1 MRIIM
6 LLPLCLLLTACQTT
20 GPLDENSPF
29 HILPSGS
36 RLALK
41 QELTIPAHSAGVLL
55 QGGRVVRDKDI
66 NQYHPHCRLE
76 VHDVRETAQT
86 VTADEFV
93 VRRAHQEDR
102 MVAGPGRMEAG
113 SRGLQKTSATPS
125 FHVFRTI
132 LELESLRQPQVRWL
146 TCQQWSEPAIGQHV
160 TIRETRQTLGEIIL
174 LQLPAAAPGS
184 AK

>member
-1 MRIIM
+1 
-6 LLPLCLLLTACQTT
+6 
-20 GPLDENSPF
+20 
-29 HILPSGS
+29 
-36 RLALK
+36 
-41 QELTIPAHSAGVLL
+41 
-55 QGGRVVRDKDI
+55 
-66 NQYHPHCRLE
+66 
-76 VHDVRETAQT
+76 
-86 VTADEFV
+86 TADEFE

-102 MVAGPGRMEAG
+102 IVAGPGLINAG

-132 LELESLRQPQVRWL
+132 LELESPRQPQVRWL

-160 TIRETRQTLGEIIL
+160 TIREIRQTLGEIIL